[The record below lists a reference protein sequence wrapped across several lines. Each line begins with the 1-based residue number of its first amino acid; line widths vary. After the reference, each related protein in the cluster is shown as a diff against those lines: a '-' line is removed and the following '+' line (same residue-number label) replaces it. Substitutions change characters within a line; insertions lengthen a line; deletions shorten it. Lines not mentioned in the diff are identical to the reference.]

1 MQIPEAFRYL
11 ATCFYSGS
19 DTQDLTAEEWVRSI
33 VRSSLSGE
41 QRKTVK
47 QFLDGVLN
55 GSATDDDL
63 QRMWQSLDSDYWF
76 DSGSSVRAFFRMIG
90 DASDS

>member
-11 ATCFYSGS
+11 ATCFYSRG
-19 DTQDLTAEEWVRSI
+19 TQHLTAEEWVRST

-41 QRKTVK
+41 QRKIVK
-47 QFLDGVLN
+47 EFLDGLLN
-55 GSATDDDL
+55 SSVTDDDL

-76 DSGSSVRAFFRMIG
+76 DSGSSVRAFFQMIR
-90 DASDS
+90 DASNS